1 MPTISVFYGILIQM
15 HWGDHGPPHF
25 HAVYG
30 EYTAQ
35 IDWRKPRIINGWLP
49 PRVWKLV
56 RRWANLNKAELERN
70 WKLCVE
76 SKPLEWVTPLK

>member
-15 HWGDHGPPHF
+15 HWDEHGPPHF

-35 IDWRKPRIINGWLP
+35 VDWRKLRIIHGWLP

-56 RRWANLNKAELERN
+56 RRWASTRQAELEEN
-70 WKLCVE
+70 WNRCVALE
-76 SKPLEWVTPLK
+76 PPEPISPLP